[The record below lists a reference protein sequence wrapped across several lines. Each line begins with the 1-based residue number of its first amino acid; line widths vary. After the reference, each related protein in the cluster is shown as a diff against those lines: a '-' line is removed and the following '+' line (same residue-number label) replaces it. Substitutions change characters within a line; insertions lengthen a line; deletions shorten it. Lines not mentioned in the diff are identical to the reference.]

1 MIKMAQKSET
11 VKFKNY
17 TRKTKFLV
25 YDHMSILI
33 PYNNGKENPDQS
45 YSHKLCA
52 LYYI

>member
-11 VKFKNY
+11 IKFKNY

-33 PYNNGKENPDQS
+33 P
-45 YSHKLCA
+45 
-52 LYYI
+52 